1 VAIDKPKKM
10 QPLSTPREKV
20 MGLAEALDELIVLR
34 LRLERKESEAGFGL
48 VWEDIQENVE
58 GLLVAEVPVLASV
71 STLDVKGGKPYEAP
85 HVLIEGDNLHA
96 LHTLQATNRDTVDVI
111 YIDPP
116 YNTGKEFIYN
126 DKLVD
131 AESTFRHSAWLSF
144 MSKRLRLAHS
154 LLAPSGLIFISIDD
168 NEQANLKLLCD
179 EVFGVLNFVTCA
191 PTIMNLKGNQ
201 DQFAFAGTHEYTL
214 VYAKDKTQSIVGQ
227 FEVDE
232 EAMLDEW
239 ETDEYGWWKR
249 GAGLKA
255 TGVNAPRSKRP
266 NLWYP
271 LYVAKDST
279 YVSPVRQKSTDVEI
293 WPKTSGNE
301 MSWRWSSTTA
311 DERSYDLI
319 AVGTYPNFTI
329 YKKQRPGLGDLPSKK
344 PKSTLYKPEYSTT
357 NGTNTLK
364 KILGDRSF
372 PNPKPVDLIKDLVS
386 LCALR
391 DDAVVLDFF
400 AGSGTTLQ
408 AVAEL
413 NAEDG
418 KHRRCILVT
427 NNENNIC
434 REVTQPRIA
443 AILSGKWADGKHEAL
458 PGSLAFYKTDFIV
471 RRKNLDRMRS
481 DIARHTVDLVAI
493 KEGAQRKGLTGT
505 DFTMLTGPAKSIAV
519 VTSLYPDHAAVHEA
533 ATSAA
538 RADDAKSA
546 YLFTWSDQGIE
557 AELVE
562 QWEGWNVQPL
572 PAEMLAALRRLAP
585 TQSLFD
591 EASTGEEG

>member
-1 VAIDKPKKM
+1 MPTKKPAKTHVAP
-10 QPLSTPREKV
+10 
-20 MGLAEALDELIVLR
+20 AEAAESMSHEEALVEVNR
-34 LRLERKESEAGFGL
+34 LRNKIRRFESQGDFGL
-48 VWEDIQENVE
+48 IWEDLPEAVE
-58 GLLVAEVPVLASV
+58 ELLATEVPVLGSV
-71 STLDVKGGKPYEAP
+71 PSLDVKGGHPSESP

-96 LHTLQATNRDTVDVI
+96 LHTLQATHRGAIDVI

-126 DKLVD
+126 DKLID
-131 AESTFRHSAWLSF
+131 ADNDWKHSAWLSF
-144 MSKRLRLAHS
+144 MYKRLKLALE
-154 LLAPSGLIFISIDD
+154 LLSDTGLIFISIDD
-168 NEQANLKLLCD
+168 HEQANLKLLCD
-179 EVFGVLNFVTCA
+179 DVFGTEKFIVCA

-201 DQFAFAGTHEYTL
+201 DQFGFAGTHEYTL
-214 VYAKDKTQSIVGQ
+214 VYAKNKTTVVVGQ
-227 FEVDE
+227 FDVDE
-232 EAMLDEW
+232 EAVLDEW
-239 ETDEYGWWKR
+239 NTDEYGWWKR

-255 TGVNAPRSKRP
+255 TGTNAPRAKRP

-271 LYVAKDST
+271 LYVAKNGSS
-279 YVSPVRQKSTDVEI
+279 VSPVRQKASDVEI
-293 WPKTSGNE
+293 WPTTSGQE
-301 MSWRWSSTTA
+301 MSWRWSSPTA
-311 DERSYDLI
+311 DERNYDLI
-319 AVGTYPNFTI
+319 AVGTTPNFTI

-364 KILGDRSF
+364 KVLGDRSF

-391 DDAVVLDFF
+391 DDAIVLDFF

-434 REVTQPRIA
+434 RGVTQPRIA
-443 AILSGKWADGKHEAL
+443 AVLTGKWADGKHEPL
-458 PGSLAFYKTDFIV
+458 PGSLAFYKTDFIT

-481 DIARHTVDLVAI
+481 DISKHTVDLVAI
-493 KEGAQRKGLTGT
+493 KEGATRIKPKDDDLTVLVGANKT
-505 DFTMLTGPAKSIAV
+505 VAV
-519 VTSLYPDHAAVHEA
+519 VTSLYPDHTALHAAA
-533 ATSAA
+533 SKAS
-538 RADDAKSA
+538 RDGNSRRA

-557 AELVE
+557 AETAKIWSD
-562 QWEGWNVQPL
+562 WEVQPL
-572 PAEMLAALRRLAP
+572 PAEMLAALRRAAP
-585 TQSLFD
+585 VRTLFSAAESGSD
-591 EASTGEEG
+591 A